1 MTGVTSSTI
10 TVQWEMVPCIH
21 LNGEITYRSC
31 FNLGV
36 VISVSI
42 TEIVIHDM
50 IGRECCAKVC
60 T

>member
-1 MTGVTSSTI
+1 MECYIIFMCVI
-10 TVQWEMVPCIH
+10 TAGYTA
-21 LNGEITYRSC
+21 NNRSC

>member
-1 MTGVTSSTI
+1 MHTIGVNYNWCAGHTTLF
-10 TVQWEMVPCIH
+10 TV
-21 LNGEITYRSC
+21 YRSC